1 MGRMVRLWSCNS
13 GYTQGA
19 LLHPGYCVWLCSCKR
34 TGRRQAL
41 EEISSAWLQLCTSG
55 GGVGHDVGLWGEVSA
70 CPASIC
76 TFSPKSQQKVERF
89 GPEQQ
94 CPLLSAC
101 FVQQALPQDEES
113 RIGRTLC
120 CSEVQGQRRGAE
132 YLVLP
137 AAAAKKDMKHALKPS
152 STGWP
157 AMGRWCDF
165 QPLPPPP
172 PPPPGAAPPNFAA
185 QCLRPCRGTMLAKMP
200 HRWAALAVLLFCTV
214 PCERAPRGAPC
225 MPPPPRSADWA
236 LHKSDRSLR
245 PPHHCLP
252 ACLRACRQA
261 WHRTASPPTSMPRT
275 SAPPSGGQ
283 AARSS
288 SRRPRRCTP
297 TAATSPTLSPPPAP
311 PWAPASSASAAR
323 PSVPGMPPAAAA
335 PPRRCRRR

>member
-225 MPPPPRSADWA
+225 MPPPP
-236 LHKSDRSLR
+236 L
-245 PPHHCLP
+245 
-252 ACLRACRQA
+252 CRL
-261 WHRTASPPTSMPRT
+261 
-275 SAPPSGGQ
+275 G
-283 AARSS
+283 AAQK
-288 SRRPRRCTP
+288 
-297 TAATSPTLSPPPAP
+297 
-311 PWAPASSASAAR
+311 
-323 PSVPGMPPAAAA
+323 
-335 PPRRCRRR
+335 